1 MQLNQSHPD
10 FLHINCLEFV
20 IVILQLVR
28 VIVRRET
35 MSPTLGTTILLDGIP
50 THPVVLIWTDN
61 TAAKAWA
68 NRVSSSSIAGQ
79 NLLGVYA
86 ALLKQ
91 YQIGVQCDHVPGE
104 ANIIAD
110 FISRPNNTSFPFRNV
125 LNRFF
130 SNILFSGLTQSS
142 NRFQRGYGS
151 SSKFNK
157 ASTISLSTWKH
168 TLEQTGLAMKGP
180 GGTLE
185 EFIPRIR
192 SSICATLAVETLEL
206 PTGSIK
212 FKARPMH
219 PHKGF

>member
-110 FISRPNNTSFPFRNV
+110 FISRPDNISYTFPQRAEQI
-125 LNRFF
+125 FF
-130 SNILFSGLTQSS
+130 QHPFLRTYSVFQPSPEMLRLLSS
-142 NRFQRGYGS
+142 V
-151 SSKFNK
+151 
-157 ASTISLSTWKH
+157 LSTKPVRLLPDLPPMLGQFA
-168 TLEQTGLAMKGP
+168 TAE
-180 GGTLE
+180 
-185 EFIPRIR
+185 
-192 SSICATLAVETLEL
+192 SIVSNSFMT
-206 PTGSIK
+206 
-212 FKARPMH
+212 
-219 PHKGF
+219 